1 MEQTLVLCRHRWN
14 NYSDNNVPRCSTRK
28 WIPSQSFRYSN
39 RTLSICFHNSMRYHN
54 CERQNNIKV
63 VQEKYLTHNICSP
76 FIAFSL
82 FYCLFLFIFYC
93 LFLFIFHCL
102 FLFSFIILILFLS
115 SCNVNCLIRYCNSIT

>member
-39 RTLSICFHNSMRYHN
+39 RTLSICFHNSMQYHN
-54 CERQNNIKV
+54 CEIQNNVKV
-63 VQEKYLTHNICSP
+63 VQEKCLTITFAPLSSR
-76 FIAFSL
+76 FSL
-82 FYCLFLFIFYC
+82 FYCIFLFIFY
-93 LFLFIFHCL
+93 CL